1 MEDTDLSGCFGH
13 DRITAPR
20 VLDNLGSHKGDAARK
35 AIRAAGARMI
45 FMPPYSPDL
54 NPITE
59 CSRNPGSTGAWILS
73 RMP

>member
-1 MEDTDLSGCFGH
+1 M
-13 DRITAPR
+13 
-20 VLDNLGSHKGDAARK
+20 LDNLGSHKGDAARK